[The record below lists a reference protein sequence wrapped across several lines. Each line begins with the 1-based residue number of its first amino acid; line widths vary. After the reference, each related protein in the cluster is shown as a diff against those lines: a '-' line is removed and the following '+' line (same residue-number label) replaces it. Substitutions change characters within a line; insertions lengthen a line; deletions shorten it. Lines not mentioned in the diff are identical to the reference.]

1 MQRPL
6 RAKQGNSNPIWRV
19 FLRLVD
25 PHTVVQNLQN
35 FGLFVGCDQKTAIT
49 THLKCILPYLPKAKY
64 FSVIFSHEEYYP
76 EVQNTYFLNNMKLSQ
91 PLQLAQWSVN
101 VKKTFISVILVLMMC
116 IVRYIM
122 AS

>member
-1 MQRPL
+1 MMTCRGTSSCRERSATESLLIFSLWRPASSSCETRKL
-6 RAKQGNSNPIWRV
+6 KS
-19 FLRLVD
+19 D
-25 PHTVVQNLQN
+25 
-35 FGLFVGCDQKTAIT
+35 LFVGCDQKTAIT

-101 VKKTFISVILVLMMC
+101 VKKRLFLLSL
-116 IVRYIM
+116 Y
-122 AS
+122 